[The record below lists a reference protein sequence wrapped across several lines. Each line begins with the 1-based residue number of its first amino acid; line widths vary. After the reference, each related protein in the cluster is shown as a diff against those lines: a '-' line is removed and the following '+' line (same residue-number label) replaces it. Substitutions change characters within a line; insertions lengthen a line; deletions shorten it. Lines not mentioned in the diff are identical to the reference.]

1 MKKIFISWGNL
12 TRKLSCKQFIAV
24 LAIVLVLAPV
34 SAQAIGLGDIVSL
47 IKTITGTLQDAVG
60 GMLSEIQGVQTT
72 INNYRQQI
80 IWPLNELNEVRG
92 FVSATEGSILGLD
105 IPNPEHQEQQRK
117 SGKSQTTGV
126 SAPWRTGWR
135 NRSVPAVI
143 HPSLCDRAGGNTAW
157 PIHRDMMDIDDALAL
172 DALKTTVVSDQTTAQ
187 LLALAD
193 SLEQQSASAAP
204 GSAPLLTAQARV
216 TDLVAQAQMAKM
228 LAAELRQEAAKL
240 AHQNTLLKQ
249 SATATRNL
257 QNQMQQVLKHPVGD
271 ANEITSAVVGAS
283 QKCFLLGTRF
293 GGSARDPAE
302 QSARSQ
308 LGLDPCC
315 AIISADLDTIS
326 GFVEERRSQLTGVHP
341 ANQQQASDFE
351 RQVVWPATA
360 INQARALAVQAQG
373 QFTQMRQ
380 VFQIPVSSA
389 TLPTPQQLEQS
400 LLSLNPGAVGQ
411 ITSKD
416 PALYG
421 PVVAQTDAPYRFAIW
436 SITPRCRAGRD
447 EEGGRN

>member
-92 FVSATEGSILGLD
+92 FVSATKARYSGLISQIQSIKNNSASLA
-105 IPNPEHQEQQRK
+105 NPKQLE
-117 SGKSQTTGV
+117 
-126 SAPWRTGWR
+126 SALRGGQ
-135 NRSVPAVI
+135 
-143 HPSLCDRAGGNTAW
+143 AGGIGQFQQLYTQVYATVPGANTAR

-257 QNQMQQVLKHPVGD
+257 QNQMQQVLKHP
-271 ANEITSAVVGAS
+271 
-283 QKCFLLGTRF
+283 
-293 GGSARDPAE
+293 
-302 QSARSQ
+302 
-308 LGLDPCC
+308 
-315 AIISADLDTIS
+315 
-326 GFVEERRSQLTGVHP
+326 
-341 ANQQQASDFE
+341 
-351 RQVVWPATA
+351 
-360 INQARALAVQAQG
+360 
-373 QFTQMRQ
+373 
-380 VFQIPVSSA
+380 
-389 TLPTPQQLEQS
+389 
-400 LLSLNPGAVGQ
+400 
-411 ITSKD
+411 
-416 PALYG
+416 
-421 PVVAQTDAPYRFAIW
+421 
-436 SITPRCRAGRD
+436 
-447 EEGGRN
+447 